1 MDVEGRV
8 TAFGILGVPVVS
20 QISNTP
26 QQTHTLGEPVHLWRH
41 VYRHFLRMK
50 ASESVQ
56 GDKSGEPLIARC
68 YLGGGRG
75 RGGGDSTVSLLVPL
89 WTRWDNN
96 DGVWEVCGWGRGV
109 CAYQPPQLLL
119 LLSLPES
126 PGRFL
131 YGCFVE
137 GGDSQTGP
145 QRRVCPAEQ
154 SHLMSSACL
163 GAHTSGCVYPADHLH
178 VPVWFVSFSYM
189 QV

>member
-41 VYRHFLRMK
+41 VYRRFLRMK
-50 ASESVQ
+50 ASESVH

-75 RGGGDSTVSLLVPL
+75 WGGGDNTVSLLVPL

-109 CAYQPPQLLL
+109 CVCVPTPPAPPPALPSRVSGEIFVWLLCRGWGQPDR
-119 LLSLPES
+119 SPE
-126 PGRFL
+126 
-131 YGCFVE
+131 E
-137 GGDSQTGP
+137 G
-145 QRRVCPAEQ
+145 
-154 SHLMSSACL
+154 
-163 GAHTSGCVYPADHLH
+163 
-178 VPVWFVSFSYM
+178 VSC
-189 QV
+189 